1 MLLSDLLSPDR
12 IRCHV
17 HSSSKKRLLEIISK
31 ELARNSDD
39 LSQREIFESLCARER
54 LGSTGLGNGVAIP
67 HGRVKGSDEIHAAF
81 ICLKK
86 PIPFDAA
93 DGKPVDLLFAMT
105 VPESC
110 NEDHLNLLAQVAELF
125 SDPDLLKELR
135 EAASPSMLLQLL
147 SSSQHSTSQHSTH

>member
-67 HGRVKGSDEIHAAF
+67 HGRVKGSDEIHATF

-147 SSSQHSTSQHSTH
+147 SSSQHSKH